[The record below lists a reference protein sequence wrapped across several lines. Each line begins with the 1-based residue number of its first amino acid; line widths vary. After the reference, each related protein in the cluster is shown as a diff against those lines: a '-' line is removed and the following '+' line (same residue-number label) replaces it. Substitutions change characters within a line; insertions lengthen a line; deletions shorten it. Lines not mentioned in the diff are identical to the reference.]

1 MSTRWEN
8 LVNEVLDRA
17 SDVGRSTRDT
27 TRRALTGKKKKKE
40 KTRNRKLAQRNIRAM
55 ETLAVQLDRYIK
67 HDQAKQ
73 QGREAG

>member
-1 MSTRWEN
+1 MSTRWES

-27 TRRALTGKKKKKE
+27 TRRALTGKAKQKE
-40 KTRNRKLAQRNIRAM
+40 KARNRKFVERNIHAM

-67 HDQAKQ
+67 HDRAKEQ
-73 QGREAG
+73 RRQTE